1 VKRIATLTM
10 NPSIDLS
17 TSVEYVIADRK
28 LRCKSL
34 QREPGGGGINI
45 SRVIH
50 RLGGAS
56 IAMYP
61 AGGPAGQMLQ
71 TLLDQEG
78 LKHHPIPIGGWT
90 RENFMILEE
99 ATGRQFRFSMPGPPM
114 YETEWEQCL
123 NEILSLDPKPDYIV
137 ASGSLPPGV
146 PKDFYALLAQRAK
159 NIQSRLILDTSGEEL
174 RLAIEPGAYLLKPNM
189 HELRELVGKEIKDE
203 SQQKALAMKIVESG
217 QSEAMAVSLGAAG
230 ALLVTKE
237 GYEHLR
243 APTVPIKSKVGAGDS
258 MVAGIVLSLAQG
270 KSLRDAIRFGV
281 AAGSAAVMTPGT
293 ELCRR
298 EDTERLYEK
307 MVSENSS
314 SQS

>member
-1 VKRIATLTM
+1 
-10 NPSIDLS
+10 
-17 TSVEYVIADRK
+17 
-28 LRCKSL
+28 
-34 QREPGGGGINI
+34 
-45 SRVIH
+45 
-50 RLGGAS
+50 
-56 IAMYP
+56 
-61 AGGPAGQMLQ
+61 
-71 TLLDQEG
+71 
-78 LKHHPIPIGGWT
+78 
-90 RENFMILEE
+90 MILEE
-99 ATGRQFRFSMPGPPM
+99 ATGRQFLFSMPGPPM

-137 ASGSLPPGV
+137 ASGSLPPGI

-159 NIQSRLILDTSGEEL
+159 NIHSRLILDTSGEEL

-203 SQQKALAMKIVESG
+203 SQQKAVAMKIVESG

-258 MVAGIVLSLAQG
+258 MVAGIVLSLAEG

>member
-1 VKRIATLTM
+1 M
-10 NPSIDLS
+10 DFLS
-17 TSVEYVIADRK
+17 RD
-28 LRCKSL
+28 
-34 QREPGGGGINI
+34 
-45 SRVIH
+45 
-50 RLGGAS
+50 
-56 IAMYP
+56 
-61 AGGPAGQMLQ
+61 
-71 TLLDQEG
+71 
-78 LKHHPIPIGGWT
+78 
-90 RENFMILEE
+90 
-99 ATGRQFRFSMPGPPM
+99 
-114 YETEWEQCL
+114 
-123 NEILSLDPKPDYIV
+123 
-137 ASGSLPPGV
+137 
-146 PKDFYALLAQRAK
+146 
-159 NIQSRLILDTSGEEL
+159 EL
-174 RLAIEPGAYLLKPNM
+174 RSLIM

-203 SQQKALAMKIVESG
+203 SQQKAVAMKIVESG
-217 QSEAMAVSLGAAG
+217 QSEAVAVSLGAAG

>member
-1 VKRIATLTM
+1 
-10 NPSIDLS
+10 
-17 TSVEYVIADRK
+17 
-28 LRCKSL
+28 
-34 QREPGGGGINI
+34 
-45 SRVIH
+45 
-50 RLGGAS
+50 
-56 IAMYP
+56 MYP

-99 ATGRQFRFSMPGPPM
+99 ATGRQFLFSMPGPPM

-137 ASGSLPPGV
+137 ASGSLPPGI

-159 NIQSRLILDTSGEEL
+159 NIHSRLILDTSGEEL

-203 SQQKALAMKIVESG
+203 SQQKAVAMKIVESG

-258 MVAGIVLSLAQG
+258 MVAGIVLSLAEG